1 MSSCL
6 RWVSIALTLLS
17 LWAWAAGSACAQSS
31 DELAARGLFD
41 EGSSAYAEGN
51 YEHALASFQRSY
63 ELSRKPVLLYN
74 VGMVLDRLRRDEE
87 AIAAYQRYLNELPT
101 AENRAAVERRVLLLR
116 QSLERT
122 GTARVAT
129 PEDAARSEL
138 ARPGPLASQPRSD
151 RDAPRF
157 YRRWWFWTSLAVV
170 SAAVVTGVVVANTH
184 SGGSTTR
191 EGVISL

>member
-1 MSSCL
+1 M
-6 RWVSIALTLLS
+6 
-17 LWAWAAGSACAQSS
+17 
-31 DELAARGLFD
+31 
-41 EGSSAYAEGN
+41 
-51 YEHALASFQRSY
+51 
-63 ELSRKPVLLYN
+63 LLYE

-87 AIAAYQRYLNELPT
+87 AIAAYQHYLNELPT

-122 GTARVAT
+122 GTARVAR

-157 YRRWWFWTSLAVV
+157 YRRWWLWTSLAVV
-170 SAAVVTGVVVANTH
+170 SAAVVTGVVLANTH
-184 SGGSTTR
+184 SDGSTTR
-191 EGVISL
+191 AGVISL